1 MNAETAADDSIVAL
15 EPEVL
20 LDLHR
25 RMVRIRLFE
34 EEAGKLMEG
43 GRMPGFLH
51 LYVGQEAVAAGVMA
65 TLRPDDVITSTHR
78 GHGHAVAKGADLRY
92 MYAELFGKTTGYCKG
107 RGGSMHINDLSI
119 GMLGANGIV
128 GGGIPHAVGAAFAA
142 VYKGQDSVA
151 VPFFGDGATNIGAF
165 HESANLAAVM
175 HLPVVFVCE
184 NNGYSE
190 FTPQERHMLL
200 KDVAD
205 RAAAYGMPGEIV
217 DGMDAVAVYLA
228 ARRLCSRPRPT
239 GITTIKVSRACA
251 SRTAR
256 RRRSTPGRNGTR
268 SPRSSSG
275 WPARRWLLKRAW
287 TRSGPTRARRSP
299 PRSSSPSRARILTRR
314 TCSIT
319 SIRCEDASARDQL
332 RKGLHRVAHA
342 ADGRG
347 R

>member
-1 MNAETAADDSIVAL
+1 MTETAAQDQAPVSAV
-15 EPEVL
+15 EPDVL
-20 LDLHR
+20 RDLHR

-43 GRMPGFLH
+43 GRLPGFLH

-65 TLRPDDVITSTHR
+65 TLRPDDVVTSTHR

-175 HLPVVFVCE
+175 HLPVLFVCE
-184 NNGYSE
+184 NNGYAE
-190 FTPQERHMLL
+190 FTPQDRHMLL

-228 ARRLCSRPRPT
+228 ARRL
-239 GITTIKVSRACA
+239 VE
-251 SRTAR
+251 
-256 RRRSTPGRNGTR
+256 
-268 SPRSSSG
+268 
-275 WPARRWLLKRAW
+275 
-287 TRSGPTRARRSP
+287 RARAGEGPALLEAKTYRYYDHQGVKGL
-299 PRSSSPSRARILTRR
+299 RIAYR
-314 TCSIT
+314 TQEEIDTWKERDAIT
-319 SIRCEDASARDQL
+319 SLEQRMVEA
-332 RKGLHRVAHA
+332 GMA
-342 ADGRG
+342 AQEELEKVWADTREEIAAAIKFGEESPDPDPADLLDNVYTV
-347 R
+347 

>member
-1 MNAETAADDSIVAL
+1 MTNTAEQEAVSGV

-20 LDLHR
+20 HDLHR

-51 LYVGQEAVAAGVMA
+51 LYVGQEACAAGVMA

-78 GHGHAVAKGADLRY
+78 GHGHAVAKGADVRY
-92 MYAELFGKTTGYCKG
+92 MFAELFGKQTGYCKG

-128 GGGIPHAVGAAFAA
+128 GGGIPHAVGAALAA

-151 VPFFGDGATNIGAF
+151 VPFFGDGATNIGVF
-165 HESANLAAVM
+165 HESANLAAVL

-190 FTPQERHMLL
+190 FTPLERHMLL

-217 DGMDAVAVYLA
+217 DGMDAVAVYHA
-228 ARRLCSRPRPT
+228 ARRL
-239 GITTIKVSRACA
+239 VE
-251 SRTAR
+251 
-256 RRRSTPGRNGTR
+256 
-268 SPRSSSG
+268 
-275 WPARRWLLKRAW
+275 
-287 TRSGPTRARRSP
+287 RARAGEGPALLEAKTYRYYDHQGVKGL
-299 PRSSSPSRARILTRR
+299 RIPYR
-314 TCSIT
+314 TQEEIDSWKDRDAIT
-319 SIRCEDASARDQL
+319 SLEERMVAAKVAAQEDLDQVWSDTRDEM
-332 RKGLHRVAHA
+332 A
-342 ADGRG
+342 AAIAYGEQSPDPDPADLLDNVYTV
-347 R
+347 

>member
-1 MNAETAADDSIVAL
+1 MTETAAQDSISGL

-34 EEAGKLMEG
+34 EEAGKLMEA

-65 TLRPDDVITSTHR
+65 TLRPDDAITSTHR

-128 GGGIPHAVGAAFAA
+128 GGGIPHALGAAFAA

-175 HLPVVFVCE
+175 QLPVVFVCE

-205 RAAAYGMPGEIV
+205 RAAAYGMPGETV

-228 ARRLCSRPRPT
+228 ARRL
-239 GITTIKVSRACA
+239 VA
-251 SRTAR
+251 
-256 RRRSTPGRNGTR
+256 
-268 SPRSSSG
+268 
-275 WPARRWLLKRAW
+275 
-287 TRSGPTRARRSP
+287 RARAGEGPALLEAKTYRYY
-299 PRSSSPSRARILTRR
+299 
-314 TCSIT
+314 
-319 SIRCEDASARDQL
+319 DHQGV
-332 RKGLHRVAHA
+332 KGLRIPYRTQEEIDTWKERDAIASLEQRVVDAEVA
-342 ADGRG
+342 AQESLDKVWADTREEIAAAIKFAEQSPDPDPADMLDNVYTV
-347 R
+347 

>member
-1 MNAETAADDSIVAL
+1 MTETAAQDSISAL
-15 EPEVL
+15 EPGVL

-34 EEAGKLMEG
+34 EEAGKLMEA

-51 LYVGQEAVAAGVMA
+51 LYVGQEAVGAGVMA

-128 GGGIPHAVGAAFAA
+128 GGGIPHAVGAALAA
-142 VYKGQDSVA
+142 AYKGQDSVA

-205 RAAAYGMPGEIV
+205 RAAAYGMPGETV
-217 DGMDAVAVYLA
+217 DGMDVVAVHLA
-228 ARRLCSRPRPT
+228 ARRL
-239 GITTIKVSRACA
+239 VA
-251 SRTAR
+251 
-256 RRRSTPGRNGTR
+256 
-268 SPRSSSG
+268 
-275 WPARRWLLKRAW
+275 
-287 TRSGPTRARRSP
+287 RARAGEGPALLEAKTYRYYDHQGVKGL
-299 PRSSSPSRARILTRR
+299 RIPYR
-314 TCSIT
+314 TQEEIDTWKERDAIT
-319 SIRCEDASARDQL
+319 SLEQRMTDAKVAARESLEQVWADT
-332 RKGLHRVAHA
+332 RDEIA
-342 ADGRG
+342 AAIKFAEQSPDPDPADLLDNVYTV
-347 R
+347 